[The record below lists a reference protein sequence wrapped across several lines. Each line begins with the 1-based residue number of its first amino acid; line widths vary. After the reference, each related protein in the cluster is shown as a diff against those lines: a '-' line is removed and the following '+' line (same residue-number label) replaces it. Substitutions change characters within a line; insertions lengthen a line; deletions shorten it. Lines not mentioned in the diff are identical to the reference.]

1 MLWGP
6 SRGWRVFPGPI
17 QARQHSVLT
26 LADTAECTSM
36 VRCANNS
43 LHLAMCYVFF
53 VFVNHARFYGPR
65 LWNSQPQTLS
75 LRRPDVEL
83 SEFRRLLKTYF
94 VSYCSALVTVLLCA
108 VYKLTYYL
116 TLLTHSLTIYRGIQW
131 RHQNLGWR
139 ERGDEIET
147 RKASRGGMGR
157 VYPLCRLEGWGISP
171 QRGQG
176 GAPDEIFFW
185 LWEAKKPH

>member
-1 MLWGP
+1 MRPVW
-6 SRGWRVFPGPI
+6 GWRVFPGPI

-116 TLLTHSLTIYRGIQW
+116 TLLTHSLTHYIGAFSGVTRIWVQGRGAT
-131 RHQNLGWR
+131 RSKHEKR
-139 ERGDEIET
+139 RGE
-147 RKASRGGMGR
+147 
-157 VYPLCRLEGWGISP
+157 VWGECTLS
-171 QRGQG
+171 
-176 GAPDEIFFW
+176 AD
-185 LWEAKKPH
+185 